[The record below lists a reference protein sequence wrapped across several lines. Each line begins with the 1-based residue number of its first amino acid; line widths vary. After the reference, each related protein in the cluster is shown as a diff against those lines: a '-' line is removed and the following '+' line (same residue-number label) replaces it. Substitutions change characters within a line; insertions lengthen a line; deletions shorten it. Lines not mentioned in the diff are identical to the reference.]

1 MATLSPTLK
10 RAAAKRHL
18 QLRNRCI
25 TYCTFQEQTVKK
37 RKRSQHAVSSL
48 AAAEE
53 ERTPMFELQELLTEE
68 EAIHILHFLH
78 AKRGTSVLV
87 TVELENMNVLGSKIV
102 FTKLYRNEPRQS
114 GPHGRE
120 NQYHAEKL
128 LCSDKGDIIKSI
140 LTHQDSVDCKIKVTI
155 FQNNSPCQLYSR
167 DILQM
172 KVDIISSL
180 KRTVHIEIQLQY
192 IMDRFHQK
200 TRKGLKNL
208 KQMAGIDLTPFDWL
222 RFYQFFCTCIS
233 GKRGHLSTTESK
245 TDRNSRN
252 VKPMN
257 REVVLD
263 QLYNITRP
271 WAVKLKCAQTDE
283 TRQFIQN
290 IWRKILTNS
299 ILLLTVYFYQIF
311 RL

>member
-1 MATLSPTLK
+1 MLPMATLSPTLK
-10 RAAAKRHL
+10 TPAAKRHL

-25 TYCTFQEQTVKK
+25 TYSTFQEQTVKK

-48 AAAEE
+48 AAPEE
-53 ERTPMFELQELLTEE
+53 ERTPKFELQELLIE

-87 TVELENMNVLGSKIV
+87 TVELENMNVLESKIV

-114 GPHGRE
+114 GPHRRE

-128 LCSDKGDIIKSI
+128 LCGDKEDIIKSI
-140 LTHQDSVDCKIKVTI
+140 LTHQDSVDCKIKVMI
-155 FQNNSPCQLYSR
+155 FQNNSPCQLCSR

-172 KVDIISSL
+172 RVDIISSL

-192 IMDRFHQK
+192 IKDRFHQK

-222 RFYQFFCTCIS
+222 RFYQFFCTYIS

-245 TDRNSRN
+245 TDWNSRN
-252 VKPMN
+252 VMPMN

-263 QLYNITRP
+263 QLYNITRA

-290 IWRKILTNS
+290 IWRKVLINS
-299 ILLLTVYFYQIF
+299 IPLL
-311 RL
+311 